1 MQVGDLVKHRLEAA
15 GVDVVWFGIVT
26 KKELLKDLTP
36 KFCVIWTSGF
46 KGWFYSHDLEVV
58 CK

>member
-1 MQVGDLVKHRLEAA
+1 MQVGNLVKHSGNNA
-15 GVDVVWFGIVT
+15 VVWFGIVT